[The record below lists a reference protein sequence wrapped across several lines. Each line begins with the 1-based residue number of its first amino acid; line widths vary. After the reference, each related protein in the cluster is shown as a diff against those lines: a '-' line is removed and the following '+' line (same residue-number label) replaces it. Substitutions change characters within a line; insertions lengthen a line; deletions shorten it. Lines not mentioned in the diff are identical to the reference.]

1 MRPKDIE
8 DGSFTKRTITSSD
21 KLLEQLIG
29 KKRAKA
35 HLAAKQNAT
44 RLGAK
49 PQQQKH
55 DRSHAKKEESDDEEE
70 GRTAAF
76 KSKRRKTA
84 FPKPDSVEAE
94 KEQDGDVVPAATNGT
109 ILNGKGEGHEETD
122 HKQQVDGEDDH
133 ATLAGTRPKSIPSR
147 SKPPATSFL
156 DEILAERSKKKRA
169 KNKTKGTAQT

>member
-29 KKRAKA
+29 KKRAKV

-49 PQQQKH
+49 PQQQRH

-84 FPKPDSVEAE
+84 IPKPASVAAE
-94 KEQDGDVVPAATNGT
+94 EEQGGDVVPAATNEK

-122 HKQQVDGEDDH
+122 HKQQVDDEDDH
-133 ATLAGTRPKSIPSR
+133 ATLAGTGSKSIPNR

-156 DEILAERSKKKRA
+156 DEILAERSKKKRT
-169 KNKTKGTAQT
+169 KGKTKATAET